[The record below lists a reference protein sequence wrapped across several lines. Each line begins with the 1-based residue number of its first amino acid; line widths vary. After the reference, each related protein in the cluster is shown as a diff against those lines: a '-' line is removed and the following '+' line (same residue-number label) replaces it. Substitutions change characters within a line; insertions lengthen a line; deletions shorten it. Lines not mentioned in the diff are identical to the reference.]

1 MTTPT
6 QQAPASP
13 RGAAWVEGLRPLC
26 WVEIDASAL
35 QHNVEILGRES
46 RRNGRR
52 PLLAAM
58 VKGNAYGHDRLVAGR
73 AFLRGGVDW
82 LCVADVFEAAALRDG
97 GIDAPLYNVV
107 LTPPDHTAAAVGLDL
122 AMVTASP
129 DAALAAVAAGKAQ
142 GKTVRLHLKLETGT
156 NRQGLRLPDL
166 LALAERLLAEDPG
179 CIAGIT
185 SHYADIEDTTEHRFA
200 LSQRQRFDE
209 GTAALRALLAGVG
222 RDPAQL
228 IAHTSNS
235 AALLL
240 WPDHAADLVRFG
252 IAAFGL
258 WPSKE
263 TFLSAQQLGGHPI
276 ALRPALSWKTRLLQV
291 KDVPAGE
298 FVGYGRTFR
307 ALRPTRLGLLPMGY
321 ADGYDR
327 RLSSRGQVLV
337 RGQRAP
343 VVGRVAMNLV
353 AIDVTDAPEARI
365 DDEVVLIGSQRDA
378 AGEVDTIRA
387 DELAAWMQTI
397 HYEVTTRIAE
407 RLPRIELGAP
417 PRWPPGAVPA
427 GAVPARGG

>member
-1 MTTPT
+1 MTSAVPKT
-6 QQAPASP
+6 PASST
-13 RGAAWVEGLRPLC
+13 AAPSAAALVEALRPLC
-26 WVEIDASAL
+26 WVEVDAAAL
-35 QHNVEILGRES
+35 QHNAEVLGRES
-46 RRNGRR
+46 RRNGRK

-58 VKGNAYGHDRLVAGR
+58 VKGNAYGHDRLIAAR

-97 GIDAPLYNVV
+97 GITAPLYNVV
-107 LTPPDHTAAAVGLDL
+107 LTPPDHAAAAAALDL

-129 DAALAAVAAGKAQ
+129 EAALAAVAAGRAQ
-142 GKTVRLHLKLETGT
+142 GKPARLHLKLETGT
-156 NRQGLRLPDL
+156 NRQGLRLPAL
-166 LALAERLLAEDPG
+166 LSLAQRLLAEDPS

-209 GTAALRALLAGVG
+209 GTAALRALLAAAG
-222 RDPAQL
+222 RDPTEL

-240 WPDHAADLVRFG
+240 WPDHGADLVRFG

-276 ALRPALSWKTRLLQV
+276 ELRPALSWKTRLLQV
-291 KDVPAGE
+291 KDVPTGE
-298 FVGYGRTFR
+298 YVGYGRTFR

-353 AIDVTDAPEARI
+353 AIDITDAPDALV

-378 AGEVDTIRA
+378 SGEVDSIRA

-397 HYEVTTRIAE
+397 HYEVTTRISE
-407 RLPRIELGAP
+407 RLPRIELGQT
-417 PRWPPGAVPA
+417 PRWSPAPVPPA
-427 GAVPARGG
+427 GG

>member
-1 MTTPT
+1 MTSPPPVIVDR
-6 QQAPASP
+6 PAEPSLV
-13 RGAAWVEGLRPLC
+13 AGLRPLC
-26 WVEIDASAL
+26 WVEVDASAL
-35 QHNVEILGRES
+35 QHNAEILGRES
-46 RRNGRR
+46 RRNGRA

-58 VKGNAYGHDRLVAGR
+58 VKGNAYGHDRVIAAR

-82 LCVADVFEAAALRDG
+82 LCVADVFEAAALRDA
-97 GIDAPLYNVV
+97 GIGAPLYNVV
-107 LTPPDHTAAAVGLDL
+107 LTPPDHAAAAVGLDL
-122 AMVTASP
+122 AMVTAS
-129 DAALAAVAAGKAQ
+129 AESALAAVAAARAQ
-142 GKTVRLHLKLETGT
+142 SKQARLHLKLETDT
-156 NRQGLRLPDL
+156 NRQGLRLPAL

-209 GTAALRALLAGVG
+209 GTAALRALVAAAG
-222 RDPAQL
+222 RDPATL

-276 ALRPALSWKTRLLQV
+276 ELRPALSWKTRLLQV

-327 RLSSRGQVLV
+327 RLSGRGQVLV
-337 RGQRAP
+337 GGARAP

-353 AIDVTDAPEARI
+353 AIDVTDAPQAKV
-365 DDEVVLIGSQRDA
+365 DDEVVLLGAQA
-378 AGEVDTIRA
+378 NEHGEVDAIRA

-397 HYEVTTRIAE
+397 HYEVTTRISE
-407 RLPRIELGAP
+407 RLPRIEVGDM
-417 PRWPPGAVPA
+417 PRWSGHATPRA
-427 GAVPARGG
+427 GG